1 MYSFKIDDLEIKKYE
16 SRDDMGRAAAS
27 DIAKCI
33 KALLEK
39 QPVVNMIFAAAP
51 SQNEM
56 LKYLCDEKGIDWKR
70 INAFHMDE
78 YVGLK
83 SDAPQCFSNYLRTHI
98 FDIKP
103 FKSVNCLNAD
113 VIDSEAECRRY
124 SKLLYNNPCDIV
136 CMGIGENGHIAFNDP
151 HVADFND
158 KAAVKVVDL
167 DAVCRM
173 QQVNDGCFASIDDVP
188 KYAMTLTIPV
198 MMAAK
203 YRFCVVPGPTKAKA
217 VYETLYSN
225 ISEKCPA
232 GILRT
237 KKNSVLYCDN
247 DSSSLLNN
255 K

>member
-1 MYSFKIDDLEIKKYE
+1 M
-16 SRDDMGRAAAS
+16 
-27 DIAKCI
+27 
-33 KALLEK
+33 
-39 QPVVNMIFAAAP
+39 
-51 SQNEM
+51 
-56 LKYLCDEKGIDWKR
+56 
-70 INAFHMDE
+70 
-78 YVGLK
+78 
-83 SDAPQCFSNYLRTHI
+83 
-98 FDIKP
+98 
-103 FKSVNCLNAD
+103 
-113 VIDSEAECRRY
+113 
-124 SKLLYNNPCDIV
+124 
-136 CMGIGENGHIAFNDP
+136 
-151 HVADFND
+151 
-158 KAAVKVVDL
+158 
-167 DAVCRM
+167 CRM

>member
-1 MYSFKIDDLEIKKYE
+1 MHSFKIDDLEIKKYE

-27 DIAKCI
+27 DIAECI

-39 QPVVNMIFAAAP
+39 QTVVNMIFAAAP

-56 LKYLCDEKGIDWKR
+56 LKYLCVEKGIDWKR